1 MRNNGRN
8 PTTNIL
14 LNSLGEQ
21 VSFTN
26 SGTLTFQNIT
36 FSAAIHGVPI
46 TASSPFNGPPI
57 GFIPYT
63 ALSGGMILDIQN
75 YFFSPLSNNTYAIEF
90 NYDLKDM
97 NGRITLS
104 GNVGGTS
111 PRSTHTALSWNVQ
124 QSIVG
129 TALSWSSAVGVS
141 SSIVVKEPGDYMVI
155 SNMRWGTDLSNSRRV
170 LYVTKNNDLG
180 FDTKFGRGY
189 TTWTLSGGITGRL
202 STSAII
208 TDCIENDIIQI
219 GTFQDTGIDLSYAN
233 ARLVDVYRI
242 KSNMV
247 PTGSVSGILIGI
259 G

>member
-8 PTTNIL
+8 ATTNIL

-75 YFFSPLSNNTYAIEF
+75 YFFSPLSNNSYVVEF

-97 NGRITLS
+97 NARITLS
-104 GNVGGTS
+104 GNTGATCPTGVHFVV
-111 PRSTHTALSWNVQ
+111 PWNVQ
-124 QSIVG
+124 ENILG
-129 TALSWSSAVGVS
+129 TALSWSSAVGS
-141 SSIVVKEPGDYMVI
+141 SRNYSCKR
-155 SNMRWGTDLSNSRRV
+155 RW
-170 LYVTKNNDLG
+170 
-180 FDTKFGRGY
+180 
-189 TTWTLSGGITGRL
+189 
-202 STSAII
+202 
-208 TDCIENDIIQI
+208 
-219 GTFQDTGIDLSYAN
+219 
-233 ARLVDVYRI
+233 
-242 KSNMV
+242 
-247 PTGSVSGILIGI
+247 
-259 G
+259 